1 MTHRQT
7 TYMWLE
13 HSSHTCSRAS
23 RECSRRV
30 FLFPSFPAHLQGSH
44 VGMKLFICSGANLQ
58 GMPQKHG
65 REYSTGSD
73 GYSEFQ
79 TSETAPHRPQTILV
93 AKTGSKLQVPGIVP
107 NLQGWLRGNFQGMK
121 ESVANMGR
129 ALLWGLPL
137 VAKQVATVL
146 PHLPMHLAAGLLQLF
161 TFPRKTITRHISK
174 PCSSSV
180 EYNYVLQSPAT
191 HGK

>member
-1 MTHRQT
+1 
-7 TYMWLE
+7 
-13 HSSHTCSRAS
+13 
-23 RECSRRV
+23 
-30 FLFPSFPAHLQGSH
+30 
-44 VGMKLFICSGANLQ
+44 
-58 GMPQKHG
+58 MPQKHG

-93 AKTGSKLQVPGIVP
+93 AKTGSKLQVHGIVP

-180 EYNYVLQSPAT
+180 EYSYVLQSPAMPGQINT
-191 HGK
+191 HFSVTIYKGSPSYI